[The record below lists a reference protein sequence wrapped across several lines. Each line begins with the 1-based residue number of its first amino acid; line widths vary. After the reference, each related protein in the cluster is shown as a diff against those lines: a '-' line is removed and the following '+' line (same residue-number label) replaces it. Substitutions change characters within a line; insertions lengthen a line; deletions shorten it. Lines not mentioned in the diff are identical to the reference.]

1 LVDTST
7 TDTDVLNASVVSAS
21 LAPRVQY
28 IETLNVTG
36 AYATTGLDLGNVTGT
51 DDLNL
56 ATSVA
61 SGTATVTNANTLNAA
76 NINVGANVRTVSV
89 TSSGSGTRDSVNVN
103 MGSASVATITGNAG
117 GADSYTVSAASGSTI
132 TLATVGSADDVTLKT
147 TGTLALTGV
156 AALGDLTID
165 ASDALTVTVTTA
177 LADNTIVEG
186 AGNVTIRGGRA
197 ILDGLSLENDNAGT
211 VTFRQTDAT
220 ATADYDEV
228 VADVLELTTAAA
240 AAATVSVNEATTVNL
255 DEDITFAGDVTI
267 DVDNT
272 DGDLAADAGTLILQV
287 SESQD
292 VAGSSITTG
301 VGVGTLILEATPD
314 ESADTASSARITI
327 VEVDTFANTTSTIVA
342 QGSAALEIDLLTNA
356 ASTVISATAM
366 TGMLKIDATTA
377 TSTIYLGAGND
388 DITAGA
394 FATTMYGND
403 GDDTLDGGN
412 AGQTIYGGN
421 GNDSIGGGSG
431 TASLL
436 AGDAGNDTITGGSA
450 ADTITGGDGNDLIIG
465 GGGSDTITAGSGSDT
480 IRMGA
485 QTGVVVSDFSIGT
498 DMLVLTGTSTINGT
512 FDLADVDP
520 TDGLYSF
527 SSTHT
532 VTLTGNTASD
542 LSGSVTLGRA
552 GTAFVVLGGTN
563 LTSGSGADV
572 ISMAVTSATS
582 STINGGSGDDTI
594 TLTGAATMASGG
606 VTITGGSG
614 DDTITLQSNEGEAV
628 RVNVGSGAD
637 NLILG
642 STSTGVATIQW
653 AANGFDSTQTI
664 VQFDT
669 TEDKLSFDGIVTG
682 LTATSGTGITA
693 GTTAAAA
700 LTDDRVYVV
709 TSGATAPAGGSTETV
724 TNYLDLSDV
733 AAYLDDQ
740 FTSTASGD
748 VAVFVINDTIGLKS
762 YVYLFQESATAAS
775 TISAAE
781 LKLIGVV
788 TEESGGALVLG
799 DIA

>member
-1 LVDTST
+1 
-7 TDTDVLNASVVSAS
+7 VSAS

-28 IETLNVTG
+28 VETLNVTG

-76 NINVGANVRTVSV
+76 NINIGANVRTVNV

-103 MGSASVATITGNAG
+103 MGTASVATITGNAG
-117 GADSYTVSAASGSTI
+117 GADSYTVSAATGSTI
-132 TLATVGSADDVTLKT
+132 TLATVGSADDVTIAT
-147 TGTLALTGV
+147 SGTLALTGV
-156 AALGDLTID
+156 AALGDLTLD
-165 ASDALTVTVTTA
+165 ASDDLTVTVTTA

-186 AGNVTIRGGRA
+186 EGDVTIRGVLA
-197 ILDGLSLENDNAGT
+197 VLDGLSLANDNAGT
-211 VTFRQTDAT
+211 VTFRQTNAT

-240 AAATVSVNEATTVNL
+240 ATATVSVNEATTVNL

-267 DVDNT
+267 DVDNA
-272 DGDLAADAGTLILQV
+272 DGDLAADAGTLILKV

-301 VGVGTLILEATPD
+301 AGVGTLILEATPD
-314 ESADTASSARITI
+314 ESADTASGARITI

-342 QGSAALEIDLLTNA
+342 QGSAELEIDLLTNA

-366 TGMLKIDATTA
+366 TGKLKIDATTA
-377 TSTIYLGAGND
+377 TSTVYLGSGND

-403 GDDTLDGGN
+403 GNDTLDGGN

-436 AGDAGNDTITGGSA
+436 AGDAGDDTITGGSA

-465 GGGSDTITAGSGSDT
+465 GGGSDTITAGSGADT

-485 QTGVVVSDFSIGT
+485 QTGVVVTDFSVGT

-552 GTAFVVLGGTN
+552 GAAFVVLGGTN
-563 LTSGSGADV
+563 LTSGTGSDV

-614 DDTITLQSNEGEAV
+614 NDTITLTSNEGEAV

-637 NLILG
+637 YLTLG

-653 AANGFDSTQTI
+653 AANGYDATQTI

-700 LTDDRVYVV
+700 LTDDRVYVI
-709 TSGATAPAGGSTETV
+709 TSGATAVGGETI
-724 TNYLDLSDV
+724 TDYTSLSDV
-733 AAYLDDQ
+733 DDYLSAQ

-788 TEESGGALVLG
+788 TEEGGGALVAG